1 METGR
6 RRERERYVEEH
17 RPDRTGG
24 EQLRGDDG
32 PADFKKTKGRGHE
45 NLCYTGMVVRNGN
58 FGNDRT
64 TTTKAASVRKHPGTK
79 SIKSNWD
86 RQEQN
91 GGVKGRDGSA
101 DELDRETVADYS
113 RQDI

>member
-17 RPDRTGG
+17 RPDRTRG

-64 TTTKAASVRKHPGTK
+64 KTTESTSARKQLGTK
-79 SIKSNWD
+79 NSKSSEG
-86 RQEQN
+86 RQECS
-91 GGVKGRDGSA
+91 GR
-101 DELDRETVADYS
+101 
-113 RQDI
+113 